1 LTETDIL
8 FIIVFK
14 ININIVI
21 GQN

>member
-1 LTETDIL
+1 LTETDIS

-14 ININIVI
+14 ININIVT